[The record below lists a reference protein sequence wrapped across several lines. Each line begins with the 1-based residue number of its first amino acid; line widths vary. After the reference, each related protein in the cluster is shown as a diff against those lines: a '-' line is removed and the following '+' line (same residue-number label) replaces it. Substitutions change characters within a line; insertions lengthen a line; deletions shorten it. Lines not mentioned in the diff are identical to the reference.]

1 MGHQLSSIGGAMGGE
16 KRTLQ
21 IIHIIKHFPGDP
33 YRAGLMDTDHAPAT
47 GAARTSDGLAW
58 TSN

>member
-1 MGHQLSSIGGAMGGE
+1 MGGE